1 MIESINHVTST
12 VILIAMTCIS
22 LSSQSESTDILMYND
37 QQIDSLVEVGYKS
50 ISKDKAQTLSSIKT
64 LENIAKEENNPR
76 IESYILYL
84 KSCYEIFFGDKKL
97 AIQHADQS
105 IAISK
110 ENNYKYIIAKN
121 RHILGLMYQ
130 LDGQYDKAIN
140 EYFNALNI
148 NTELGKKSELIK
160 QLNNISICMRELKD
174 YEESLRNIL
183 LTEKVA
189 EELGNDHLYYASKV
203 NAAYVLLDQ
212 DKYDEARKVLAE
224 SEFYFTE
231 KDNAIYA
238 SIFYNILS
246 EINLGQDSLSQAYIN
261 ARKALQ
267 ISKEFEY
274 EHGIIS
280 SNYVIANIFFVQK
293 QFDKSAEIS
302 SSILNEIDEGIS
314 TRYVEQLY
322 LIASK
327 SYQKL
332 NKPRE
337 ALKYL
342 EKNNALL
349 NKIFDAE
356 KRNLTMKL
364 NLEYNLKEKEKENES
379 LKRQVSLDNKLIRN
393 QKYLYTVTSIIAIL
407 SLLFAYLIYKS
418 LRLRQRYNEELE
430 TAIESRTKE
439 LSLANK
445 ELKSSNMELERFAF
459 IASHDLKEPLRNIIS
474 FSSLIEKK
482 ISQNADP
489 DNLKF
494 YTSVIQRA
502 GYRLVNLIESILS
515 FSILKDTNPN
525 FKNIDL
531 NAILKETE
539 NSFLNTNIKITSSK
553 LPTVKGDQSLLF
565 SVFQNLIQNAVK
577 YNDKEK
583 PTLQIEASINN
594 DMHIIQFIDNG
605 IGIDKKYKDK
615 IFKMFTRLN
624 SRAEFEGSG
633 LGLSLC
639 QKIMNIHNGD
649 IWLEDGHSSGC
660 TFVISFPFID
670 KSVSKLITA

>member
-189 EELGNDHLYYASKV
+189 KELGNDHLYYASKV

-660 TFVISFPFID
+660 TFVISFPFKD